1 MKRTKS
7 GKQFGVQLL
16 IDEDTLRAIGHVSAQ
31 WGVLEIGFDGLLGI
45 LVRHPDSKSIAPK
58 EIPQAFDRRAKL
70 FRDCAKLV
78 LHDRLD
84 LQKELIG
91 IINDAS
97 SARGQRDDVIHGHW
111 HLGRK
116 KGQLGTAVTVI
127 NRLPNFKA
135 QLKNMSTDQV
145 ENVAANISQ
154 VTAKLIWWRTIN
166 VKDSPMS

>member
-7 GKQFGVQLL
+7 GKKFGVQLL
-16 IDEDTLRAIGHVSAQ
+16 IDDDTLRAIGHVSAQ
-31 WGVLEIGFDGLLGI
+31 WGVLEIEFDGLLGI

-70 FRDCAKLV
+70 FRECAGLV
-78 LHDRLD
+78 LHDQPD
-84 LQKELIG
+84 LQKELID
-91 IINDAS
+91 IVNEAS

-116 KGQLGTAVTVI
+116 KGQLGTAVTVVK
-127 NRLPNFKA
+127 RRPNFNAK
-135 QLKNMSTDQV
+135 LKNMSADQV
-145 ENVAANISQ
+145 EDVAANISQ

-166 VKDSPMS
+166 VKDSPPS